1 MIQPLAI
8 VQNAYV
14 VANLERACDR
24 FNRLFGVGP
33 FVGGGEGVLADH
45 VYRNEPAEPIR
56 IRGVFVQSGTLN
68 IELIE
73 LVSDAPSAFHDMFGG
88 AKNLGCREGLH
99 HSAIFAAD
107 YEDARRRFAEQ
118 GYPVASEF
126 SFAGRRICYVDTR
139 PLLGHMIEIY
149 PDLPL
154 IRAMYAQARD
164 AAQARPG
171 ELAILP
177 WAERPSV

>member
-1 MIQPLAI
+1 MTLAI

-24 FNRLFGVGP
+24 LNRLFGWGP
-33 FVGGGEGVLADH
+33 FVGGGEGVLTDH
-45 VYRNEPAEPIR
+45 VYRGAPAEPIR
-56 IRGVFVQSGTLN
+56 IRGVFVQSGDLN

-73 LVSDAPSAFHDMFGG
+73 LVSEAPSAFHDVFGDER
-88 AKNLGCREGLH
+88 NEGLH
-99 HSAIFAAD
+99 HCAIFAAD
-107 YEDARRRFAEQ
+107 YEGVRQRYADQ
-118 GYPVASEF
+118 GFPVVSEF
-126 SFAGRRICYVDTR
+126 SFADRRICYVDTR

-164 AAQARPG
+164 AALARPG
-171 ELAILP
+171 ELALLP
-177 WAERPSV
+177 WAERPPISA

>member
-1 MIQPLAI
+1 MSGQPLAI

-24 FNRLFGVGP
+24 FHRLFGLGP

-45 VYRNEPAEPIR
+45 VYRGEPADPIR

-73 LVSDAPSAFHDMFGG
+73 LVSDAPSAFHDMFGEDRG
-88 AKNLGCREGLH
+88 EGLH
-99 HSAIFAAD
+99 HSAVFAAD
-107 YEDARRRFAEQ
+107 YDGARQRFVEQ

-139 PLLGHMIEIY
+139 LVFGHMIEIY

-164 AAQARPG
+164 AALARPG
-171 ELAILP
+171 ELALLP
-177 WAERPSV
+177 WAER

>member
-1 MIQPLAI
+1 MSAQPLAI

-14 VANLERACDR
+14 VANLERGCDR
-24 FNRLFGVGP
+24 FHRLFGVGP
-33 FVGGGEGVLADH
+33 FVGGGEGVLTDH
-45 VYRNEPAEPIR
+45 VYRGVPAEPIR

-73 LVSDAPSAFHDMFGG
+73 LVSNAPSAFHDMFGG
-88 AKNLGCREGLH
+88 ERREGLH
-99 HSAIFAAD
+99 HSAVFAAD
-107 YEDARRRFAEQ
+107 YEGAKQRFVAQ
-118 GYPVASEF
+118 GFPVASEF
-126 SFAGRRICYVDTR
+126 SFSGRRICYVDAR

-149 PDLPL
+149 PDMPL
-154 IRAMYAQARD
+154 IRGMYAQARD

-177 WAERPSV
+177 WADRPPVV

>member
-1 MIQPLAI
+1 MNAPLAI

-14 VANLERACDR
+14 VSNLERACDR
-24 FNRLFGVGP
+24 FHRLFGVGP
-33 FVGGGEGVLADH
+33 FVGGGEGVLTDH
-45 VYRNEPAEPIR
+45 VYRGQPAEPIR
-56 IRGVFVQSGTLN
+56 IRGVFVQSGELN

-88 AKNLGCREGLH
+88 GRKEGLH
-99 HSAIFAAD
+99 HSAVFAAD
-107 YEDARRRFAEQ
+107 YDTAKQRFVDQ

-126 SFAGRRICYVDTR
+126 SFQGRRICYVDTR
-139 PLLGHMIEIY
+139 PLLGQMIEIY

-171 ELAILP
+171 ELALLP
-177 WAERPSV
+177 WAERPPV

>member
-1 MIQPLAI
+1 MNAPLAI

-14 VANLERACDR
+14 VSNLERACDR
-24 FNRLFGVGP
+24 FHRLFGVGP
-33 FVGGGEGVLADH
+33 FVGGGEGVLTDH
-45 VYRNEPAEPIR
+45 VYRGQPAESIR
-56 IRGVFVQSGTLN
+56 IRGVFVQSGELN

-88 AKNLGCREGLH
+88 DGKEGLH
-99 HSAIFAAD
+99 HSAVFAAD
-107 YEDARRRFAEQ
+107 YDTAKQRFVDQ

-126 SFAGRRICYVDTR
+126 SFSGRRICYVDTR
-139 PLLGHMIEIY
+139 PLLGQMIEIY

-154 IRAMYAQARD
+154 IRAMYAQARE

-171 ELAILP
+171 ELALLP
-177 WAERPSV
+177 WAERPPV

>member
-1 MIQPLAI
+1 MSAPLTI

-24 FNRLFGVGP
+24 FNLLFGVGP
-33 FVGGGEGVLADH
+33 FVGGGEGVLAEH
-45 VYRNEPAEPIR
+45 SYRGQPAEPIR
-56 IRGVFVQSGTLN
+56 IRGMFVQSGDLN

-73 LVSDAPSAFHDMFGG
+73 LMSDAPSAFHDMFGG
-88 AKNLGCREGLH
+88 DQREGLH

-107 YEDARRRFAEQ
+107 YESAKQRFVEQ
-118 GYPVASEF
+118 GYPVVSEF
-126 SFAGRRICYVDTR
+126 SFSGRRICYVDTR
-139 PLLGHMIEIY
+139 SLFGHMIEIY

-164 AAQARPG
+164 AALARPG

-177 WAERPSV
+177 WAER

>member
-1 MIQPLAI
+1 MSAQQLAI

-24 FNRLFGVGP
+24 VHRLFGVGP

-45 VYRNEPAEPIR
+45 VYRGEPAEPIR

-73 LVSDAPSAFHDMFGG
+73 LVSDPPSAFHDMFGEHR
-88 AKNLGCREGLH
+88 REGLH
-99 HSAIFAAD
+99 HSAVFAVD
-107 YEDARRRFAEQ
+107 YVGAKQRFIEQ
-118 GYPVASEF
+118 GFPVASEF
-126 SFAGRRICYVDTR
+126 AFSGQRICYVDTR
-139 PLLGHMIEIY
+139 PLFGHMIEIY

-164 AAQARPG
+164 AAEARPG

-177 WAERPSV
+177 WAERPPV

>member
-1 MIQPLAI
+1 MSAPLAI

-24 FNRLFGVGP
+24 FNQLFGVGP
-33 FVGGGEGVLADH
+33 FVGGGEGVLTDH
-45 VYRNEPAEPIR
+45 VYRGQPAEPIR
-56 IRGVFVQSGTLN
+56 IRGIFVQSGDLN

-73 LVSDAPSAFHDMFGG
+73 LVSNAPSAFHDMVGG
-88 AKNLGCREGLH
+88 DRREGLH

-107 YEDARRRFAEQ
+107 YEEAKLRFVEQ
-118 GYPVASEF
+118 GYPVVSEF
-126 SFAGRRICYVDTR
+126 SFSGRRICYVDTR

-171 ELAILP
+171 ELALLP
-177 WAERPSV
+177 WAERLPTS

>member
-1 MIQPLAI
+1 MTLAI

-14 VANLERACDR
+14 VSNLERACDR
-24 FNRLFGVGP
+24 FHRLFGVGP
-33 FVGGGEGVLADH
+33 FVGGGEGVLTDH
-45 VYRNEPAEPIR
+45 VYRGEPADPIR

-73 LVSDAPSAFHDMFGG
+73 LVSEAPSAFHDMFGG
-88 AKNLGCREGLH
+88 ELREGLH
-99 HSAIFAAD
+99 HSAVFAAD
-107 YEDARRRFAEQ
+107 YEEAKLRFVEQ

-139 PLLGHMIEIY
+139 PVFGHMIEIY

-177 WAERPSV
+177 WAER

>member
-1 MIQPLAI
+1 MSGQPLAI

-24 FNRLFGVGP
+24 FHRLFGIGP

-45 VYRNEPAEPIR
+45 VYRGEPADPIR

-73 LVSDAPSAFHDMFGG
+73 LVSDAPSAFHDMFGEDRG
-88 AKNLGCREGLH
+88 EGLH
-99 HSAIFAAD
+99 HSAVFAAD
-107 YEDARRRFAEQ
+107 YDGARQRFVEQ

-139 PLLGHMIEIY
+139 PVFGHMTEIY

-164 AAQARPG
+164 AALARPG
-171 ELAILP
+171 ELALLP
-177 WAERPSV
+177 WAERLPLAQ